1 MKDPMSNTNKFEE
14 EKDEVASQPVGMQ
27 SRVIMSSKRIKK
39 EAVYQTTKSVLD
51 IKETQQLED
60 SSLFFCTYCGN
71 KAFKNA

>member
-1 MKDPMSNTNKFEE
+1 MKNPMSNTNKFEE

-60 SSLFFCTYCGN
+60 SSLFFCAHCGN